1 VKPSLH
7 IGKLHRTHNVEQ
19 FTCGQPELDRFL
31 IRHALQAQQSNS
43 SQTYV
48 AVSGDEVVG
57 FYTIV
62 AGEVQHAQAPERIVK
77 GMSRH
82 PIPLLVLARFGV
94 HVNAQG
100 RGIGSGL
107 LLDALGRTLQVA
119 DVIGVRALAVH
130 AKDDRAVAFY
140 RHFGFTPSPT
150 DTRHLFMIIKDI
162 RLAGGAKAIK
172 DSMTISPG
180 RIDPPVTNVTAS
192 RERRGRK

>member
-7 IGKLHRTHNVEQ
+7 IEKLHRTHNVEQ
-19 FTCGQPELDRFL
+19 FTCGQAELDRFL
-31 IRHALQAQQSNS
+31 NRHALQAQQSNS

-48 AVSGDEVVG
+48 AVDGDAIAG

-62 AGEVQHAQAPERIVK
+62 AGEVEHARAPERVVK
-77 GMSRH
+77 GMARH
-82 PIPLLVLARFGV
+82 PIPLLVLARLAV

-140 RHFGFTPSPT
+140 RHFGFMPSPT
-150 DTRHLFMIIKDI
+150 DARHLFMIIKDI
-162 RLAGGAKAIK
+162 RLAA
-172 DSMTISPG
+172 
-180 RIDPPVTNVTAS
+180 
-192 RERRGRK
+192 GRKP

>member
-1 VKPSLH
+1 MTHALH
-7 IGKLHRTHNVEQ
+7 IVKLHRTHNVEQ

-48 AVSGDEVVG
+48 ALSDSEVVG

-62 AGEVQHAQAPERIVK
+62 AGEVQHAQAPQRVVK

-82 PIPLLVLARFGV
+82 PIPLLVLARLAV
-94 HVNAQG
+94 HSNAQG
-100 RGIGSGL
+100 RGLGSGL

-130 AKDDRAVAFY
+130 AKDDQAAAFY
-140 RHFGFTPSPT
+140 RHFGFVPSPT
-150 DTRHLFMIIKDI
+150 DARHLFMIIKDI
-162 RLAGGAKAIK
+162 RLAAGLK
-172 DSMTISPG
+172 P
-180 RIDPPVTNVTAS
+180 
-192 RERRGRK
+192 